1 MLPEVERFIIQRMSH
16 QDLDEVAR
24 LEKLSFSDP
33 WSKRSFEDE
42 LTNRFSIPLVVKSG
56 TRIVGYA
63 CLWHIY
69 EQMEIANIAV
79 SPEFRGKGVGS
90 TMMKRVLE
98 VAKEKGCRS
107 IILSVRK
114 SNSAAISLYR
124 RFGFAELERKKRY
137 YRLPS
142 EDGIIMIKG
151 I

>member
-124 RFGFAELERKKRY
+124 RFGFVELERKKRY

>member
-16 QDLDEVAR
+16 QDLDQVAR

-107 IILSVRK
+107 IILSVRQ

-124 RFGFAELERKKRY
+124 RFGFVELERKKRY